1 MNAAQ
6 LINEKAKQYQD
17 YTANNLSELVKI
29 KSLSTKEGTVVKK
42 LNEMMADAG
51 FDEIKIDGLGNIIG
65 RIGSGKKVIA
75 IDGHILSVCPRTF
88 ENAPFAPL
96 GGDMKN
102 GF

>member
-6 LINEKAKQYQD
+6 LINDKAKQYQD

-29 KSLSTKEGTVVKK
+29 KSLSTKEGAVVKK

-75 IDGHILSVCPRTF
+75 NSSNCCW
-88 ENAPFAPL
+88 
-96 GGDMKN
+96 KN
-102 GF
+102 S